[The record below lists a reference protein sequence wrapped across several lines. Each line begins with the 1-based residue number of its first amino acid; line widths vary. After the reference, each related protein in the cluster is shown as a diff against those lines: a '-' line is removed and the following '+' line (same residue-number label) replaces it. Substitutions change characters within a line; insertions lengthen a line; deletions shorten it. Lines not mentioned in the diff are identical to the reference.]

1 MAGNSRYV
9 PGMRGVPLLLSPSGL
24 PPSLTAPA
32 ARPETFT
39 VVPSPA
45 AAPTPLREVR
55 DAQEERARFARND
68 HARVSLKDVARFVP
82 LYGRASRRFDVAW
95 LLLASIHKQETAFS
109 TAPGT
114 YHGLN
119 FVNCCAGPM
128 QFNVTNGPPS
138 TWKRFKRAHLL
149 AARPDGYPHPT
160 RRHPSVYD
168 DYDAIMAA
176 AQLLR
181 ANGAT
186 TVLDDGSA
194 WRAAYL
200 YYGPGAL
207 GPADFGVTYADQVVA
222 RALNWQRRGF
232 CPACATPAGLIA
244 AVHDAW
250 APAPPK
256 KKHKHH
262 KHKHKHHKKSKSKDA
277 RKVHARELHP
287 GHRRR
292 SAKPKT
298 GDRRAHPGRPK
309 KDAHV
314 RPDKPS
320 QQPSGGQP
328 QPQGSPPGGSGS
340 DPGGQPGGVGAGNAC
355 VLPTGCP
362 GAPVHGAAPS
372 EGSGAPAPSGAAP
385 ADPGGPA
392 QPGTAG
398 AGTPAG

>member
-1 MAGNSRYV
+1 MAGNLRYV
-9 PGMRGVPLLLSPSGL
+9 PGMRRVPLLLSL
-24 PPSLTAPA
+24 AALAASLTAPA
-32 ARPETFT
+32 ARAETFT

-109 TAPGT
+109 RAPST

-119 FVNCCAGPM
+119 FVHCCAGPM

-138 TWKRFKRAHLL
+138 TWRRFKHAHLL
-149 AARPDGYPHPT
+149 APRPDGYPHPT
-160 RRHPSVYD
+160 GRHPSVYD

-200 YYGPGAL
+200 YYGPGDL

-232 CPACATPAGLIA
+232 CPACSTPAGLIA

-256 KKHKHH
+256 HKHH
-262 KHKHKHHKKSKSKDA
+262 KHKHKHHKHKDKTA
-277 RKVHARELHP
+277 KDKAAHKVHGRELRP
-287 GHRRR
+287 RHRRSSTKR
-292 SAKPKT
+292 ANSHRRTPPRRKPK
-298 GDRRAHPGRPK
+298 DV
-309 KDAHV
+309 HV
-314 RPDKPS
+314 QPDHGG
-320 QQPSGGQP
+320 QQPSGQQP
-328 QPQGSPPGGSGS
+328 QQQGSPQGGGSS
-340 DPGGQPGGVGAGNAC
+340 DPGGQPGGVGPVDPC
-355 VLPTGCP
+355 QLPPGCGGP
-362 GAPVHGAAPS
+362 SVPGAAPS
-372 EGSGAPAPSGAAP
+372 QGSGAPPASSPPAP
-385 ADPGGPA
+385 DPGGPP
-392 QPGTAG
+392 QPGG
-398 AGTPAG
+398 AGTGTP

>member
-1 MAGNSRYV
+1 MQRA
-9 PGMRGVPLLLSPSGL
+9 PLLLAIGVVLALSP
-24 PPSLTAPA
+24 APA
-32 ARPETFT
+32 AGAATFT
-39 VVPSPA
+39 VVPSA
-45 AAPTPLREVR
+45 AAVPTPLKPASQAQALRE
-55 DAQEERARFARND
+55 QYKRND
-68 HARVSLKDVARFVP
+68 RARVSHRTVAAFVP
-82 LYGRASRRFDVAW
+82 LYGRASRRFGVAW

-109 TAPGT
+109 TATGT

-119 FVNCCAGPM
+119 FAHCCAGPM
-128 QFNVTNGPPS
+128 QFNVSNGPVS
-138 TWKRFKRAHLL
+138 TWKRFRHAHLL
-149 AARPDGYPHPT
+149 APRPDAYPNPT
-160 RRHPSVYD
+160 TKHPSVYD

-176 AQLLR
+176 AQLLS

-200 YYGPGAL
+200 YYGPGDL
-207 GPADFGVTYADQVVA
+207 GPSDFGVTYADEVVA

-232 CPACATPAGLIA
+232 CPACPTPPGLIA
-244 AVHDAW
+244 AVHKAW

-256 KKHKHH
+256 R
-262 KHKHKHHKKSKSKDA
+262 KHKHKHHKKKHSKQA
-277 RKVHARELHP
+277 HKVHARELRP

-292 SAKPKT
+292 GAKPKH
-298 GDRRAHPGRPK
+298 GDRRTDAGRPK

-314 RPDKPS
+314 RPDKPG

-328 QPQGSPPGGSGS
+328 QPQGSPPGGSGP
-340 DPGGQPGGVGAGNAC
+340 DPGGQSGGVGPGNAC

-372 EGSGAPAPSGAAP
+372 QGPVAPPPGGPAP

-392 QPGTAG
+392 QPGAAG
-398 AGTPAG
+398 ASPPAG